1 MKFLFVCALFFLA
14 PPNSIASKKPS
25 HSDATIEEVQR
36 AWDQIKSYQAD
47 FHQIIRS
54 KTLGTQEE
62 TQGTLSVLKPLKLR
76 WECPLNGTLQILNG
90 KELWQIKKSK
100 RKKRLQVEHY
110 PDISQQIDLRT
121 LTFLADQANI
131 VNSYKYRVLSSTN
144 ERLILALVPKTG
156 GEETLLAEILKPGY
170 LLGALKMES
179 SGSETRITFKN
190 IRTNIPLKDAWFKY
204 QAGPEDVVHE
214 HKR

>member
-1 MKFLFVCALFFLA
+1 MRFLFVCALFFLGHL
-14 PPNSIASKKPS
+14 NSIASNPPS
-25 HSDATIEEVQR
+25 PSDATIEEVQR

-76 WECPLNGTLQILNG
+76 WECPLSGTLQILNG

-100 RKKRLQVEHY
+100 RRKRLQVEHY
-110 PDISQQIDLRT
+110 TDISQQIDLRT

-131 VNSYKYRVLSSTN
+131 VNSYKYQVLSSSKD
-144 ERLILALVPKTG
+144 RLVLALMPKTG

-190 IRTNIPLKDAWFKY
+190 IRTNIPLKDSWFKY
-204 QAGPEDVVHE
+204 QASPDDVVHE